1 MMECLSK
8 YLADWSALWAV
19 RESILDNT
27 GLRPRIYPA
36 KRIVSLVD
44 LFGHP
49 TVFVSCGD
57 SCKEDL
63 LDLLVGLQRITI
75 RE

>member
-1 MMECLSK
+1 MVCPSE

-19 RESILDNT
+19 RESILDHT

-44 LFGHP
+44 LFGNP
-49 TVFVSCGD
+49 TVFVPCGD
-57 SCKEDL
+57 SCRDDL

-75 RE
+75 GE